1 MYKTNQTLSDMN
13 DNIMDTIKAAAAYV
27 KERLDGRTPRVGI
40 VLGSGLGKLADRIAD
55 PVVIPYKDIPGFPV
69 STAVGHKGNFIA
81 GTLGGKS
88 VIAMQG
94 RIHYYEGYPMTQV
107 VLPIR
112 VMILLG
118 IGHLF
123 VSNAAGGVNPSFKVG
138 DLMIITDHLNFLPNP
153 LIGPNLDEF
162 GPRFP
167 DMTRPYDPALIR
179 KAEAI
184 AAQEGIPVRKG
195 VYAACTGPCYETPAE
210 YRYFRT
216 IGTDAVGMSTVPEVI
231 VARHSRIPC
240 FGVSVITD
248 EAHFT
253 NDSDYVTDENV
264 IVAMADAAADKM
276 TLLFGRIIS
285 EL

>member
-1 MYKTNQTLSDMN
+1 MK
-13 DNIMDTIKAAAAYV
+13 DNILEIIRTASAFV
-27 KERLDGRTPRVGI
+27 RERLAGRVPEVGI
-40 VLGSGLGKLADRIAD
+40 VLGSGLGKLADRIED
-55 PVVIPYKDIPGFPV
+55 PITVPYRDIPGFPV
-69 STAVGHKGNFIA
+69 STAIGHKGNFIA
-81 GTLGGKS
+81 GTLGGKN

-94 RIHYYEGYPMTQV
+94 RIHYYEGYPMEQV
-107 VLPIR
+107 VLPVR
-112 VMILLG
+112 VMISLG

-123 VSNAAGGVNPSFKVG
+123 VSNAAGGVHPDFKVG
-138 DLMIITDHLNFLPNP
+138 DLMILTDHLHFLPHP
-153 LIGPNLDEF
+153 LLGPNLDEF

-167 DMTRPYDPALIR
+167 DMTRPYDPALVR

-184 AAQEGIPVRKG
+184 AAEEGIPVRKG
-195 VYAACTGPCYETPAE
+195 VYAACSGPCYETPAE
-210 YRYFRT
+210 YRYYRT

-253 NDSDYVTDENV
+253 NDADYVTDENV

-276 TLLFGRIIS
+276 TLLFSRLIAEI
-285 EL
+285 